1 VKLTSRAVSAGTV
14 SPGITSDD
22 VLTLVSAM
30 RGLIHTIPDA
40 TPQVWRRFLEIHLAG
55 LAAE

>member
-1 VKLTSRAVSAGTV
+1 
-14 SPGITSDD
+14 
-22 VLTLVSAM
+22 M